1 MSAARTRTVGFDEL
15 TSVEAYALWRLR
27 QDVFIVEQSS
37 PYPDLDGRDLEPTTV
52 HVLATHDGVLVG
64 CARVLEEGEERRI
77 GRVVVAPQARG
88 SGVAGQLME
97 AALAVCGEAAIELDA
112 QTYLAGWYGSYGFEV
127 VGEEFDEDGVLHVPM
142 RREA

>member
-1 MSAARTRTVGFDEL
+1 MSVRCVGFAEL
-15 TSVEAYALWRLR
+15 SSVQAYELWRLR

-52 HVLATHDGVLVG
+52 HVLATIDGVLAG
-64 CARVLEEGEERRI
+64 CARVLEDLEVHRI
-77 GRVVVAPQARG
+77 GRVVVAPAARG
-88 SGVAGQLME
+88 RGVAGQLME
-97 AALAVCGEAAIELDA
+97 AALAAGGGTAVELDA

-127 VGEEFDEDGVLHVPM
+127 VGDEFDEDGVLHVPM